1 METRVLRSF
10 IVVAKEGSITR
21 AADILHIA
29 QPSLSKQMKLL
40 EEELGQKLFRRGKYK
55 VMLTDVGERFLVRAK
70 EIVELSDLTLSEF
83 ASKEREISGDLSIA
97 FADGSFTGN
106 VVDVVNSFRSAY
118 PKVRLL
124 FYSGGLE
131 YIRSLTQRN
140 VADISCNYYGSD
152 PEGLKSIK
160 TDQVRRA
167 GFLMRP
173 DDPLTEYSELSEDI
187 CRSLPVIMPRGTLY
201 DEKGKDLAFPVEKEN
216 VVALVEEPFAFLSLL
231 QSERAYIFCLEPT
244 SEVLSRYGITFRPV
258 SPMRFSRSYFV
269 QKESSEPTESMTAFM
284 EYIGWFYRS
293 RVR

>member
-140 VADISCNYYGSD
+140 RLSYEAGRPFNGVFGA
-152 PEGLKSIK
+152 
-160 TDQVRRA
+160 VRR
-167 GFLMRP
+167 
-173 DDPLTEYSELSEDI
+173 Y
-187 CRSLPVIMPRGTLY
+187 LPQP
-201 DEKGKDLAFPVEKEN
+201 
-216 VVALVEEPFAFLSLL
+216 
-231 QSERAYIFCLEPT
+231 
-244 SEVLSRYGITFRPV
+244 
-258 SPMRFSRSYFV
+258 
-269 QKESSEPTESMTAFM
+269 SSDNAA
-284 EYIGWFYRS
+284 RNA
-293 RVR
+293 VR